1 MTAAAVEPTEKAE
14 IPFNKQ
20 PRDWRKAGVIVAFS
34 AIPVALLVIFTYWP
48 FGSMIGYSFYK
59 MKYIGP
65 RQFVGLQNYIDVFTR
80 PDTLSSLKLSL
91 YYMVGALIQVALALY
106 LSTMLAFK
114 VRGGS
119 AFKAIYFFPYLINGI
134 AVGFIFKFFY
144 TRGYVFDTVLQWC
157 GFQLDNLPYWLKD
170 QSVNN
175 WSLVGASVWRYLGQ
189 NVILFIGAM
198 MSIDSTLYEAAEI
211 DGANKWQQ
219 FKHIIL
225 PGIKTILVL
234 NVILSITGSL
244 SAFEGPYVITSGA
257 NGTATYFVRMDRLA
271 HTSQKV
277 GLASAM
283 AIVLLIIILICAL
296 LQNLFFKYVF
306 KDADDGVEKARK
318 QAAKIERQRA
328 RMARKNASVFK
339 NGALAKE
346 RSAAKTA
353 GFWYKFKI
361 GVAVFLKYFSLIF
374 VAFMM
379 LLPLV
384 SCFVTAAKTDKEYQ
398 STSVM
403 DMPKNWFNFDNYVQA
418 FVTSNMAVAFRNSII
433 VVVVVLVVTTI
444 IGTMLAYVLSR
455 FQFPGN
461 GLIRGMFTL
470 AALLPGI
477 AMQVALY
484 KMMVNFHAVNTMW
497 GYIVMMCGT
506 DVISIYVFIQFFEN
520 ISTSLDEAA
529 IMDGASYFTVYYKIL
544 LPLLK
549 PAIVTCAILKG
560 VGVYNEYYAAN
571 LYLQD
576 ANLKTIAIAL
586 YSFTGPMGSKYNL
599 ICAGVI
605 ITLLPMLIL
614 FLIFQKQIYSG
625 IAAGS
630 VKE

>member
-225 PGIKTILVL
+225 PGIKTI
-234 NVILSITGSL
+234 
-244 SAFEGPYVITSGA
+244 PGA
-257 NGTATYFVRMDRLA
+257 ERHPFDHRLA
-271 HTSQKV
+271 VRLRRPVRHH
-277 GLASAM
+277 L
-283 AIVLLIIILICAL
+283 
-296 LQNLFFKYVF
+296 
-306 KDADDGVEKARK
+306 R
-318 QAAKIERQRA
+318 RQRH
-328 RMARKNASVFK
+328 RH
-339 NGALAKE
+339 
-346 RSAAKTA
+346 
-353 GFWYKFKI
+353 
-361 GVAVFLKYFSLIF
+361 
-374 VAFMM
+374 
-379 LLPLV
+379 LLRAHGPSRPHQPEGRLGIRHGNRP
-384 SCFVTAAKTDKEYQ
+384 ADHH
-398 STSVM
+398 
-403 DMPKNWFNFDNYVQA
+403 PHLR
-418 FVTSNMAVAFRNSII
+418 AVAEP
-433 VVVVVLVVTTI
+433 VL
-444 IGTMLAYVLSR
+444 
-455 FQFPGN
+455 
-461 GLIRGMFTL
+461 
-470 AALLPGI
+470 
-477 AMQVALY
+477 QVR
-484 KMMVNFHAVNTMW
+484 VQ
-497 GYIVMMCGT
+497 GCR
-506 DVISIYVFIQFFEN
+506 
-520 ISTSLDEAA
+520 
-529 IMDGASYFTVYYKIL
+529 
-544 LPLLK
+544 
-549 PAIVTCAILKG
+549 
-560 VGVYNEYYAAN
+560 
-571 LYLQD
+571 
-576 ANLKTIAIAL
+576 
-586 YSFTGPMGSKYNL
+586 
-599 ICAGVI
+599 
-605 ITLLPMLIL
+605 
-614 FLIFQKQIYSG
+614 
-625 IAAGS
+625 
-630 VKE
+630 